1 LENKP
6 LVLDREFS
14 YEDLLSDMVSEGINF
29 VIRLKAGNK
38 LMKRE
43 TLLLGEGAR
52 DFICEGR
59 RRVSIF
65 RTIYTH

>member
-29 VIRLKAGNK
+29 VIRLKAGNNQTES
-38 LMKRE
+38 RQ
-43 TLLLGEGAR
+43 
-52 DFICEGR
+52 
-59 RRVSIF
+59 
-65 RTIYTH
+65 